1 MYGMAVAY
9 SFVETLKRAGRNLT
23 RESLLRAATHLNHQV
38 PFMVKG
44 VRIQT
49 TPRDYFPISQVRFLR
64 YQRGYWRQFGGLVS
78 ARVSNCGMSPMPGPT
93 SRQPMRSSLI
103 VAVSVWTIADG
114 RLSIARLVETRT

>member
-1 MYGMAVAY
+1 MGSRRAGSPA
-9 SFVETLKRAGRNLT
+9 EQHRRALHAGRNPT

-64 YQRGYWRQFGGLVS
+64 YQRGYWRQFGRLVS
-78 ARVSNCGMSPMPGPT
+78 A
-93 SRQPMRSSLI
+93 
-103 VAVSVWTIADG
+103 AD
-114 RLSIARLVETRT
+114 